1 MKPATA
7 LLALVST
14 LLWAAPAPI
23 GVVTARGSFRLD
35 DATVTGNATLFE
47 GSTVEAGGAATLRLS
62 SGAEIAL
69 LSGSKGR
76 IFGDHLNLE
85 RGSGEFA
92 RGPGFHMEA
101 RTLRIQPETGQAR
114 ARVTL
119 ESGNRVQVAALEGS
133 FRVLNARGLL
143 VADLSP
149 GTALAFEPLPQ
160 GGGAGEPW
168 RMTGCLRSENGHFL
182 LTDETTSVTA
192 ELTGTNL
199 AAEEGNRVRID
210 GIMDSAFTPVSGAT
224 QVLKVTQLRRLGK
237 GCGEGKGAK
246 GAAAAGAGGAA
257 GKAAGGSHAGIA
269 ASTIAIIGGV
279 AAAGAVAGLAAS
291 DALPGQGGGTVSR

>member
-1 MKPATA
+1 MA
-7 LLALVST
+7 ST
-14 LLWAAPAPI
+14 LLWAVPPPI

-35 DATVTGNATLFE
+35 DSTVTGNATLFE
-47 GSTVEAGGAATLRLS
+47 GSTVEAGGVATLRLG
-62 SGAEIAL
+62 SGAEISL

-76 IFGDHLNLE
+76 IFGDHLTLE

-92 RGPGFHMEA
+92 RAPGFHMEA
-101 RTLRIQPETGQAR
+101 RTLRIHPETGQAR

-119 ESGNRVQVAALEGS
+119 ESGNRVEVAALEGS

-143 VADLSP
+143 VADLAP

-160 GGGAGEPW
+160 GGAGEPW
-168 RMTGCLRSENGHFL
+168 RMSGCLRVENGHFL

-192 ELTGTNL
+192 ELTGSSL

-210 GIMDSAFTPVSGAT
+210 GIMDSSLTPVSGTT

-237 GCGEGKGAK
+237 GCAAGKGDK

-257 GKAAGGSHAGIA
+257 GKAGGGGSHAGIA

-291 DALPGQGGGTVSR
+291 DALPGQGGGRTVSR